1 MAECSTIPVQDNHQL
16 LVKICHPWTWR
27 IANVFMAVFFSLAAY
42 VQVSVFV
49 CQHKMRNFIPSVS
62 IDPLN
67 SLSHNL
73 AVVLLIIETASKI
86 RVEVESKKMMTCVH
100 KKKIYF
106 VNVFRWLVEF
116 RNRIEGIGHQAWF
129 RFGMRW
135 RREVR
140 RGIGGTLKKI
150 EDIATHSNVV
160 LIIVI
165 YHLRCKLQQLT
176 CIRSATLLQ
185 LTRW

>member
-1 MAECSTIPVQDNHQL
+1 MVECSTIPVQDNHQL

-67 SLSHNL
+67 SLTHNL

-100 KKKIYF
+100 KKKIFCECIQVAGRVQESDRRY
-106 VNVFRWLVEF
+106 WTSSLIQIWDEVEE
-116 RNRIEGIGHQAWF
+116 RGAERDWGHIE
-129 RFGMRW
+129 
-135 RREVR
+135 E
-140 RGIGGTLKKI
+140 
-150 EDIATHSNVV
+150 N
-160 LIIVI
+160 
-165 YHLRCKLQQLT
+165 
-176 CIRSATLLQ
+176 
-185 LTRW
+185 